1 MTSPYIAKPNLN
13 IVPDTGFYIAASL
26 KNGYARSY
34 LLGKGSKFL
43 TYKLYSSEAIL
54 LELQGKLENKFGFER
69 NQVVHALQDIRKV
82 IIIVHPTIKLE
93 ISRDPDDDKIIE
105 CAVEAK
111 ANIILSF
118 DKDLLDLKEYDNI
131 KMVHPRELKY
141 LFPQE

>member
-1 MTSPYIAKPNLN
+1 MTLPLIAKPNLS
-13 IVPDTGFYIAASL
+13 IVPDTGFYIAAIL

-43 TYKLYSSEAIL
+43 TYRLYTSEAIL
-54 LELQGKLENKFGFER
+54 LEIQSKLENKFGFER
-69 NQVVHALQDIRKV
+69 EKIVGALQDIRRVVK
-82 IIIVHPTIKLE
+82 IVHPTIKLE
-93 ISRDPDDDKIIE
+93 ISRDSDDNKIIE

-131 KMVHPRELKY
+131 KLIHPRELKY
-141 LFPQE
+141 LLPLE

>member
-1 MTSPYIAKPNLN
+1 MTLPLIAKPNLS
-13 IVPDTGFYIAASL
+13 IVPDTGFYIAAIL

-43 TYKLYSSEAIL
+43 TYKLYTSEAIL
-54 LELQGKLENKFGFER
+54 LETQSKLENKFGFER
-69 NQVVHALQDIRKV
+69 EKVVGSLQDIRRVVK
-82 IIIVHPTIKLE
+82 IVHPTIKLE
-93 ISRDPDDDKIIE
+93 ISRDSDDNKIIE

-131 KMVHPRELKY
+131 KLIHPRELKY
-141 LFPQE
+141 LFPLE